1 MSSYCKRLA
10 KHERTRFENLSNRK
24 YVKESPKY
32 FTSFN
37 IFTSDGQNLT
47 VESEKPMT
55 LYEAQ
60 YHYKALSISG
70 NE

>member
-1 MSSYCKRLA
+1 MSNYCKRLA
-10 KHERTRFENLSNRK
+10 KQERARIKKLSERK
-24 YVKESPKY
+24 YVKEPPKY

-37 IFTSDGQNLT
+37 IFTQDGQNLT
-47 VESEKPMT
+47 VESKKPMT
-55 LYEAQ
+55 LEEAQ